1 MNLILFGPP
10 GSGKGTQAK
19 RIERE
24 FGMVHL
30 STGDMLRRAAA
41 ERTPLGLAA
50 KELMDAGRLVPDA
63 VMIDL
68 VRERLS
74 RGVEAGF
81 VLDGFP
87 RTIEQAKGLE
97 AMLAANGARVDCVLS
112 VVVAKEEIER
122 RLLSRSEIEGR
133 SDDTKRVIENRL
145 AVYESQT
152 RPVAAWYRERS
163 LLVEVD
169 GGRSIEEVWGDI
181 RALIERG
188 RSGAATPAAH

>member
-1 MNLILFGPP
+1 MMNLILFGPP

-19 RIERE
+19 RIEQE
-24 FGMVHL
+24 IGKVHL

-74 RGVEAGF
+74 RGVEDGF

-87 RTIEQAKGLE
+87 RTIEQARGLE
-97 AMLAANGARVDCVLS
+97 AMLADSGRHIDCVLS
-112 VVVAKEEIER
+112 VVVPKQELER
-122 RLLSRSEIEGR
+122 RLLSRSAIEGR
-133 SDDTKRVIENRL
+133 SDDTKRVIDNRL
-145 AVYESQT
+145 EVYERDT
-152 RPVAAWYRERS
+152 RPVADWYRERS

-169 GGRSIEEVWGDI
+169 GGRSIEEVWAEI

-188 RSGAATPAAH
+188 QSETTSGAH